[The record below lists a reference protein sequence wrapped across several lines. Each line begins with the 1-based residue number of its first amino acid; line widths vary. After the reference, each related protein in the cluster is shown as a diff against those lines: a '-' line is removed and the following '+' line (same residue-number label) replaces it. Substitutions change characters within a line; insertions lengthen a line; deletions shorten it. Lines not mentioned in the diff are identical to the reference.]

1 MRLYLCVTSWL
12 LDGSSAISWLPY
24 VWFSISAWVSIEHL
38 IWQQQSCKLN
48 IQLCYMP
55 FGDQPL
61 KTEFTVPTVYLI
73 INYDYMS
80 FDCCEFQIFHTN
92 IILKGYVHV
101 KKNINMFF
109 YNWLQ
114 LDLNPEPLS
123 LTNQPRTTSLAKC
136 FLSVCLRTKGFWVR
150 VQLQLF
156 KLQILR
162 LLQTRSSLTFRQL

>member
-1 MRLYLCVTSWL
+1 MLYAFWWSAIKDRIYGTNSVTNYVSDNQLRLHVIWL
-12 LDGSSAISWLPY
+12 LWISN
-24 VWFSISAWVSIEHL
+24 
-38 IWQQQSCKLN
+38 K
-48 IQLCYMP
+48 
-55 FGDQPL
+55 
-61 KTEFTVPTVYLI
+61 
-73 INYDYMS
+73 
-80 FDCCEFQIFHTN
+80 FHTY

-109 YNWLQ
+109 YKWLQ